1 LVSPQNL
8 IIHENAARECA
19 NISVTLEFVLHV
31 GFSILCKLKHDMR
44 AVLFFFASDH
54 ASLNRFWQLEKNL
67 KNLLVLP
74 LTDLLRSATLLATP
88 ANA

>member
-1 LVSPQNL
+1 
-8 IIHENAARECA
+8 
-19 NISVTLEFVLHV
+19 
-31 GFSILCKLKHDMR
+31 MR